1 MENTPKFSLRI
12 EGQGEYLQNAK
23 WAWIYSGR
31 GFDESKKCR
40 DCFNPK
46 KEVITAIHKKV
57 KTGEVF
63 EFNADNAKIP
73 INPKIKGHN
82 GEVLH
87 YLCIDSKGKDYLH
100 IGFIYEKDSEVR
112 SDFMGQTII
121 IKNAKNLNFDFSEN
135 SAIGN
140 KVREKYANLDKPNTA
155 KSCKVTECRNF
166 WFGAY
171 FYGDKM

>member
-1 MENTPKFSLRI
+1 MQDSPKFLLRI

-23 WAWIYSGR
+23 WAWIHSVSG
-31 GFDESKKCR
+31 FYENQKCQA
-40 DCFNPK
+40 CFNGKPILK
-46 KEVITAIHKKV
+46 AIHKKV
-57 KTGEVF
+57 KTGEDF
-63 EFNADNAKIP
+63 AFNADSTKIP

-87 YLCIDSKGKDYLH
+87 YLCIDSSGKDYLH
-100 IGFIYEKDSEVR
+100 IGFIYEQGSEVR
-112 SDFMGQTII
+112 GEFMGQTII

-135 SAIGN
+135 SEIGN
-140 KVREKYANLDKPNTA
+140 EVREKYAHLDKPNTA

-171 FYGDKM
+171 FYGDKI